1 MEKQSGFTLTDEQI
15 QLYRSDIK
23 KAKPYTADDPEPDYW
38 DWIAD
43 DSRNSATIA
52 MNLLKA
58 AGLWT
63 AEDEAV
69 AFGPHPAPAGSEP
82 TNE

>member
-1 MEKQSGFTLTDEQI
+1 MEKKLAFDLSDEKVQRWRKQI
-15 QLYRSDIK
+15 AAAR
-23 KAKPYTADDPEPDYW
+23 PYTEEDPEPDYW

-43 DSRNSATIA
+43 DARTDATIA
-52 MNLLKA
+52 MGLLQT

-69 AFGPHPAPAGSEP
+69 AFGPHPAPEGSEP